1 MENLSIYKATVLW
14 SICSLTAMTI
24 WASLHYILTL
34 SCMNLHVLCFHC
46 NREAKH
52 KLEDQRLMLCFSSLH
67 VALNFSFTYPT
78 VLMFISYTL
87 STVPFD
93 HLSQPLD
100 YPHLVTSAPHSHRA
114 SLIWFHISPLSYPS
128 YCCILTIFPPP
139 SQSWCRVSVQ
149 NIKYTLCFHWC
160 CLSCWVCGVIL
171 FLFQMQQVVE
181 KTNGIFTF
189 VVMGLEFKIRFV
201 TIVQCWWSHTWNYA
215 HSMVVL
221 SLKKS
226 IP

>member
-1 MENLSIYKATVLW
+1 MSSVFIATERPNTNWRINVSCYALVVYMYHW
-14 SICSLTAMTI
+14 ILVSRTPESWCS
-24 WASLHYILTL
+24 SPTL
-34 SCMNLHVLCFHC
+34 SQL
-46 NREAKH
+46 
-52 KLEDQRLMLCFSSLH
+52 
-67 VALNFSFTYPT
+67 
-78 VLMFISYTL
+78 
-87 STVPFD
+87 
-93 HLSQPLD
+93 
-100 YPHLVTSAPHSHRA
+100 
-114 SLIWFHISPLSYPS
+114 SPLITFPNP
-128 YCCILTIFPPP
+128 LTIPTWLHLLLIATERP
-139 SQSWCRVSVQ
+139 SSGSTYHLYPIPHTAVYWQSFLLPLSPDAESQ
-149 NIKYTLCFHWC
+149 YETSTYTFCFHWC

-181 KTNGIFTF
+181 KTNGIFIF